1 MNIVYEPIGIIH
13 TAMKEREGTPIQSA
27 FGSEHRGH
35 VELYEQYVEGLS
47 DLDGFSHA
55 YLLYHFHKSSGFS
68 LKVRPFMD
76 EVERG
81 VFATRAPRRPNP
93 IGLSIVTILGIEGN
107 IINFSGVDILDGTP
121 LLDIKPYIGDF
132 DTRGE
137 IRSGWTESAIKNN
150 RRRHADDRF
159 SE

>member
-1 MNIVYEPIGIIH
+1 MNIMYEPIGIIH
-13 TAMKEREGTPIQSA
+13 TGMKEREGTPIQSS
-27 FGSEHRGH
+27 FGAEHRGR
-35 VELYEQYVEGLS
+35 VEVYGQYTDGLS

-55 YLLYHFHKSSGFS
+55 YLIYHFHNSSGYS
-68 LKVRPFMD
+68 LKVRPFLD
-76 EVERG
+76 EIERG

-93 IGLSIVTILGIEGN
+93 IGLSIVTILGIERN
-107 IINFSGVDILDGTP
+107 TVNFSGVDILDGTP

-132 DTRGE
+132 DTRGD
-137 IRSGWTESAIKNN
+137 IRTGWVEPAIKNN